1 MSTSKSLIQRARV
14 RRNVGQWQDIIRR
27 FEQSG
32 QTRDAF
38 CAEQSLALS
47 TFSRWRQ
54 RLRAGNVSPPESH
67 QEVAFVELST
77 ADVAVAG
84 ASSSSW
90 DVELQLGADIVLR
103 LRRSC

>member
-1 MSTSKSLIQRARV
+1 MSTSTSLIRRARV
-14 RRNVGQWQDIIRR
+14 RRNIKQWRDIIHR

-32 QTRDAF
+32 QTCDAF

-54 RLRAGNVSPPESH
+54 RLRAGNVPPPESH
-67 QEVAFVELST
+67 QSVAFVELS
-77 ADVAVAG
+77 APGDVMAAP
-84 ASSSSW
+84 SSASW

-103 LRRSC
+103 LRR